1 MGRRRNLILSVW
13 LVHLPWSPTVACTST
28 SINTSN
34 VVTRS
39 WADPQNHSSLING
52 QPLESGK
59 FYDVTFDLQPTDKV
73 VHPGQRLG
81 LMILSSDRLFTLRPE
96 PGTELTVDL
105 GGTSLNLPVVGG
117 PLAMG
122 VCAEPDDRPTVV
134 IGGVD
139 SGVPNRSLGGIC
151 TINDHI
157 LDTETWDSHGQFM
170 DHVAEVARL
179 LKKEG
184 VITGKERGAILKAA
198 AQSGVGEG

>member
-1 MGRRRNLILSVW
+1 VPTPELDPVRLARY
-13 LVHLPWSPTVACTST
+13 LPWSPAVACTS

-34 VVTRS
+34 VVTRG
-39 WADPQNHSSLING
+39 WADPQNHSSPTNG
-52 QPLESGK
+52 QPLEPGK

-73 VHPGQRLG
+73 VQPGQRLG

-139 SGVPNRSLGGIC
+139 SSEPFARRHLHDQRPHPWARRGG
-151 TINDHI
+151 TAMG
-157 LDTETWDSHGQFM
+157 SSM
-170 DHVAEVARL
+170 DHVAEVARR
-179 LKKEG
+179 LKNEG
-184 VITGKERGAILKAA
+184 VITGKERGAIRKAA
-198 AQSGVGEG
+198 AQSGVGKG